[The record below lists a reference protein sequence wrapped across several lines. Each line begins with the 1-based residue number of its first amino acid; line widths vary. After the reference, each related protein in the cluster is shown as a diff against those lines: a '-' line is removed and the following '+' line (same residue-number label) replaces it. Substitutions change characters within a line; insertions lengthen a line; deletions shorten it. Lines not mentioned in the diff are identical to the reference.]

1 MFRADAEVLQL
12 PLFRSPTGDVGRVVA
27 PVWTLAPLFVDAHTP
42 LFNFLLL
49 VYFNLIARLSGLASC
64 GCIKMETL
72 GISIESLPPEI
83 LLEIINYVSSFSVK
97 T

>member
-1 MFRADAEVLQL
+1 MLAVLL
-12 PLFRSPTGDVGRVVA
+12 HLFG
-27 PVWTLAPLFVDAHTP
+27 LAPLFVDAHTP